1 MIRLSDVQ
9 YWMVLAMAPVMSIG
23 AVVPLVPLS
32 AHAQSDYPNKPVRIV
47 VPYFPGTPSDLTARM
62 LGQKFSEA
70 WGKAVVI
77 ENVAG
82 ASGNI
87 GTERVA
93 KANPDGYSL
102 VLPGNAPLAINP
114 SLYPNLPFHPLKDFA
129 PISQVVLSAS
139 LLAVQNA
146 VAAKNVQELV
156 ALAKAQPGKLT
167 YGTGGAGTP
176 QHMAGELFNTMAGI
190 RILHVPYKGPP
201 PSLLDLVGGR
211 LTAVFS
217 ILSSALPLTRTEKIR
232 ALAVTSL
239 TRSNAAPDL
248 PTMHESG
255 VTGFEA
261 TSWFALLAP
270 AGTPQPIVR
279 KIHAETVKALAQPD
293 VRAKLTDMGMDIVG
307 STPEQLSAVMR
318 VELPKWAKVVKES
331 GAKVE

>member
-1 MIRLSDVQ
+1 MVHLSDVIRTTC
-9 YWMVLAMAPVMSIG
+9 LATVA
-23 AVVPLVPLS
+23 LS
-32 AHAQSDYPNKPVRIV
+32 AHAQSDYPTRPVRIV
-47 VPYFPGTPSDLTARM
+47 APYFPGTPSDLCARM

-70 WGKAVVI
+70 WGKPVVI

-87 GTERVA
+87 GSDRVA

-102 VLPGNAPLAINP
+102 VLPGNAPMAINP

-139 LLAVQNA
+139 VLAVHNG
-146 VAAKNVQELV
+146 VSAKNVQELV
-156 ALAKAQPGKLT
+156 ALAKAQPGMLT
-167 YGTGGAGTP
+167 YGTGGSGTP

-190 RILHVPYKGPP
+190 RIMHIPYKGPP
-201 PSLLDLVGGR
+201 PSLLDLIGGR
-211 LTAVFS
+211 LTAVFA

-239 TRSNAAPDL
+239 QRSSAAPDV
-248 PTMHESG
+248 PTMHDSG

-270 AGTPQPIVR
+270 AGTPQTIVR
-279 KIHAETVKALAQPD
+279 KIHSETVKALAQPD
-293 VRAKLTDMGMDIVG
+293 VRAKLTDMGMEVVG
-307 STPEQLSAVMR
+307 STPEQLAAIMR
-318 VELPKWAKVVKES
+318 AELPKWAKVVKES
-331 GAKVE
+331 GAKLD

>member
-1 MIRLSDVQ
+1 MTGVQ
-9 YWMVLAMAPVMSIG
+9 TCA
-23 AVVPLVPLS
+23 
-32 AHAQSDYPNKPVRIV
+32 
-47 VPYFPGTPSDLTARM
+47 
-62 LGQKFSEA
+62 
-70 WGKAVVI
+70 
-77 ENVAG
+77 
-82 ASGNI
+82 
-87 GTERVA
+87 
-93 KANPDGYSL
+93 
-102 VLPGNAPLAINP
+102 LPI
-114 SLYPNLPFHPLKDFA
+114 
-129 PISQVVLSAS
+129 
-139 LLAVQNA
+139 
-146 VAAKNVQELV
+146 
-156 ALAKAQPGKLT
+156 
-167 YGTGGAGTP
+167 
-176 QHMAGELFNTMAGI
+176 
-190 RILHVPYKGPP
+190 YKGPP

>member
-1 MIRLSDVQ
+1 MVHLSDVIRTTC
-9 YWMVLAMAPVMSIG
+9 LATVA
-23 AVVPLVPLS
+23 LS
-32 AHAQSDYPNKPVRIV
+32 AHAQSDYPTKPVRIV
-47 VPYFPGTPSDLTARM
+47 APYFPGTPSDLCARM

-70 WGKAVVI
+70 WGKPVVI

-87 GTERVA
+87 GSDRVA

-102 VLPGNAPLAINP
+102 VLPGNAPMAINP

-139 LLAVQNA
+139 VLAVHNG
-146 VAAKNVQELV
+146 VSAKNVQELV
-156 ALAKAQPGKLT
+156 ALAKAQPGMLT
-167 YGTGGAGTP
+167 YGTGGSGTP

-190 RILHVPYKGPP
+190 RIMHIPYKGPP
-201 PSLLDLVGGR
+201 PSLLDLIGGR
-211 LTAVFS
+211 LTAVFA

-239 TRSNAAPDL
+239 QRSSAAPDV
-248 PTMHESG
+248 PTMHDSG

-270 AGTPQPIVR
+270 AGTPQTIVR
-279 KIHAETVKALAQPD
+279 KIHSETVKALAQPD
-293 VRAKLTDMGMDIVG
+293 VRAKLTDMGMEVVG
-307 STPEQLSAVMR
+307 STPEQLAAIMR
-318 VELPKWAKVVKES
+318 AELPKWAKVVKES
-331 GAKVE
+331 GAKLD